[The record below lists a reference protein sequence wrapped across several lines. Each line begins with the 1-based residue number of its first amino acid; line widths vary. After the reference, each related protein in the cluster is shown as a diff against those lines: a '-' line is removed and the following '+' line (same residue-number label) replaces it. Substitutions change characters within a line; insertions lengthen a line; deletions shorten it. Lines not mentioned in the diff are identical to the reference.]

1 MLRTSVAV
9 DDTLLEEMLA
19 ADNWPFERLD
29 DNTWRSGFRTEK
41 EQFRFF
47 VRLTENWVYL
57 TIIPFVTLPDEESRL
72 LEVFRRLLEL
82 NREITL
88 AKFAIDKR
96 DVVLTVELPTES
108 LQPSQFKDGLDALSF
123 YANKHHAELVELST
137 LLS

>member
-1 MLRTSVAV
+1 MVRTSVAV
-9 DDTLLEEMLA
+9 DDKLLEEMLA

-29 DNTWRSGFRTEK
+29 DITWRSGFRTDK

-57 TIIPFVTLPDEESRL
+57 TIIPFVTLPDDDAML
-72 LEVFRRLLEL
+72 LKLFRRLLEL

-108 LQPSQFKDGLDALSF
+108 LQRSQFKDGLDALSF
-123 YANKHHAELVELST
+123 YANMH
-137 LLS
+137 

>member
-1 MLRTSVAV
+1 
-9 DDTLLEEMLA
+9 MLA

-29 DNTWRSGFRTEK
+29 DITWRSGFRTDK

-57 TIIPFVTLPDEESRL
+57 TIIPFVTLPDDDAML
-72 LEVFRRLLEL
+72 LKLFRRLLEL

-108 LQPSQFKDGLDALSF
+108 LQRSQFKDGLDALSF
-123 YANKHHAELVELST
+123 YANMHHRELVDLST

>member
-1 MLRTSVAV
+1 
-9 DDTLLEEMLA
+9 MLA

-29 DNTWRSGFRTEK
+29 ETTWRSGFRTET

-57 TIIPFVTLPDEESRL
+57 TIIPFVTMPDDDASL
-72 LEVFRRLLEL
+72 LKLFRRLLEL

-88 AKFAIDKR
+88 AKFAIDKA

-108 LQPSQFKDGLDALSF
+108 MQASLFKDGLDALSF
-123 YANKHHAELVELST
+123 YANSHHAELVELSAV
-137 LLS
+137 LS